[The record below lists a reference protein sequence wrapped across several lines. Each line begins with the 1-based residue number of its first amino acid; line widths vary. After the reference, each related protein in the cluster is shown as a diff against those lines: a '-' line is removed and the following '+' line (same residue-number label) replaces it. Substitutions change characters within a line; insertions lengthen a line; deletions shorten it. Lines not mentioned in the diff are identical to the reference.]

1 MSNFDTQIFGNKKF
15 SDLLKDVYDN
25 QKKKDRQIQLLISD
39 LKPLITDVATATQ
52 LVPIIQSYLEVAVR
66 NDEHLVKI
74 AAVIQRSINN
84 KSDDSGSFLTE
95 EEKEAL
101 LKEIQT
107 ISNEQH
113 DNALNESSKDDNKR
127 TGI

>member
-1 MSNFDTQIFGNKKF
+1 MSNFDTQIFGSKKF

-39 LKPLITDVATATQ
+39 LKPLITDIESASR
-52 LVPIIQSYLEVAVR
+52 LVPIIQSYLEVSVR

-84 KSDDSGSFLTE
+84 KSDDSGSYLTDD
-95 EEKEAL
+95 EKEAL

-107 ISNEQH
+107 ISEEQR
-113 DNALNESSKDDNKR
+113 DNTLNESTKDDNKR